1 MLARVSSAA
10 RIAPRILPLRNM
22 LVPRSRIP
30 RGRLLCTSAENKCNE
45 NVHKTLLRQMGEAT
59 KAGDQAKMHELVEKL
74 KMLAKAQMESEKV
87 ESIKWAREYVTHSML
102 LWFVS
107 IAVGLRAICAV
118 LGGSERLTFPV
129 VFNISFNE
137 DGIRTSARLE
147 RNATPD
153 IPAAFAKPDIA
164 KLTQPLSQSGTSQVL
179 SSASTDAA
187 P

>member
-1 MLARVSSAA
+1 
-10 RIAPRILPLRNM
+10 M
-22 LVPRSRIP
+22 LVPRSRTP
-30 RGRLLCTSAENKCNE
+30 CGRLLWTSAENTCNE

-59 KAGDQAKMHELVEKL
+59 KAGDQAKMHELLEKM
-74 KMLAKAQMESEKV
+74 KMLAKAQVESEKV

-107 IAVGLRAICAV
+107 IAVGVRAICAV

-153 IPAAFAKPDIA
+153 IPAAFAKPDI
-164 KLTQPLSQSGTSQVL
+164 
-179 SSASTDAA
+179 D
-187 P
+187 

>member
-1 MLARVSSAA
+1 
-10 RIAPRILPLRNM
+10 
-22 LVPRSRIP
+22 
-30 RGRLLCTSAENKCNE
+30 
-45 NVHKTLLRQMGEAT
+45 
-59 KAGDQAKMHELVEKL
+59 
-74 KMLAKAQMESEKV
+74 
-87 ESIKWAREYVTHSML
+87 ML

-107 IAVGLRAICAV
+107 VAVGWRAICAV
-118 LGGSERLTFPV
+118 LGGSQRPTFPI

-179 SSASTDAA
+179 SSASHGCCSI
-187 P
+187 